1 MRRSERDALDDAADG
16 ASGAASDDMLDDF
29 EENPD
34 EARRDRRRGRRRI
47 LIVLGSVG
55 VLVLVAALV
64 AGGYLFSL
72 QRSFYT
78 KSVQVGLPSS
88 SQTESAGQNYLL
100 LGSDR
105 RDPDSAEGQE
115 VKGQRSDVVML
126 VHVSADKKSVYVTSF
141 PRDLYIDIPGHGK
154 GRINSALAYGGV
166 PLTVTTVENY
176 VGVRIDHVALIDF
189 DGVEGLVDSLGG
201 VDVRVD
207 QSFETRSGSYSFT
220 QGVQHMDGAEALAFV
235 RERKNLPDG
244 DFGRNRHQR
253 ALVAALADKVIS
265 ADTLSDPIKIKGL
278 VDTIAPYMTIDS
290 ALTPSAIVGLAAELR
305 DVRNSDIFYLEV
317 PHGDPT
323 TTSGGA
329 SVVGTDE
336 AAMDTFR
343 AAIRDDD
350 MHAYYSAH
358 AGGS

>member
-1 MRRSERDALDDAADG
+1 MRRSARDLPAPDSATDG
-16 ASGAASDDMLDDF
+16 APGAASDDVLDGF
-29 EENPD
+29 EENPE
-34 EARRDRRRGRRRI
+34 EARRDRRRGRRRV

-88 SQTESAGQNYLL
+88 SQTAGAGQNYLL

-105 RDPDSAEGQE
+105 RDPDSAEGQQ
-115 VKGQRSDVVML
+115 VTGQRSDVVML
-126 VHVSADKKSVYVTSF
+126 VHVSADKKSVYVSSF
-141 PRDLYIDIPGHGK
+141 PRDLYIDIPGHGT

-166 PLTVTTVENY
+166 PLAVTTVENY
-176 VGVRIDHVALIDF
+176 VGVKIDHVALIDF
-189 DGVEGLVDSLGG
+189 DGVEGLVDALGG

-207 QSFETRSGSYSFT
+207 QSFESRDRSFT
-220 QGVQHMDGAEALAFV
+220 QGVQHMDGATALVFV
-235 RERKNLPDG
+235 RERKSLPDG

-253 ALVAALADKVIS
+253 ALVAAVADKIIS
-265 ADTLSDPIKIKGL
+265 ADTLSDPLKIKSL

-305 DVRNSDIFYLEV
+305 DVRNSDIYYLEV
-317 PHGDPT
+317 PHGGPT

-329 SVVGTDE
+329 SVVATDE

-343 AAIRDDD
+343 AAIREDD